1 MSVSSI
7 LNIAKSALS
16 ANQTAIQT
24 ISHNIANVD
33 TPGYSRQEAVLEEA
47 TPTLSSVG
55 LMGNGVVVQQI
66 KSYLDQN
73 IQNAISAKNSDLQ
86 GQTVYE
92 NYLDEHTGHLQ

>member
-1 MSVSSI
+1 MSISSI

-24 ISHNIANVD
+24 ISHNIANVN

-47 TPTLSSVG
+47 PPTPSSLG
-55 LMGNGVVVQQI
+55 LMGNGVVVEQN

-73 IQNAISAKNSDLQ
+73 TQNSISAQNSDLQ
-86 GQTVYE
+86 GQTTAGT
-92 NYLDEHTGHLQ
+92 LDEHTGHLQ